1 MTGTVVSALE
11 RGIVVDGAE
20 VRVGVVD
27 KVGATANEVSVV
39 TQENWELIEMD
50 DVGAVAAP
58 AEVKAVEL
66 RKGLLGTVLLG
77 IGNGDRGVIEG
88 PEGMLEVGGAVE
100 EGPQSRPNKPQ
111 SDDVGVGLPPDE
123 VGVVPEEE
131 VGHGKRPNKPQFEDV
146 AGGGGEV
153 DCPPVG
159 DAGLTVE
166 HNRPNSPQVVDG
178 GGGGDVVGDPVG

>member
-1 MTGTVVSALE
+1 M
-11 RGIVVDGAE
+11 GIVVDGAE

-27 KVGATANEVSVV
+27 MVGATANEVSVV

-50 DVGAVAAP
+50 MVDVDAVAAP

-66 RKGLLGTVLLG
+66 RKGLLDAVPLG
-77 IGNGDRGVIEG
+77 IGKVGDRGVIEG
-88 PEGMLEVGGAVE
+88 PEGTL
-100 EGPQSRPNKPQ
+100 
-111 SDDVGVGLPPDE
+111 E

-153 DCPPVG
+153 DCPPVE